1 MVTPTDRQGEYR
13 AICLFEGWKME
24 GRDMHIS
31 KLACYHNRS
40 QRVLQATPLLQSR
53 LQLQSHQPTFLARPD
68 VTSWLIRTG

>member
-13 AICLFEGWKME
+13 AICLFRLEN
-24 GRDMHIS
+24 GRQRYALS